1 MMALTIIH
9 TELKLNFAYF
19 PIVVSKM
26 HFFVKRFSVFLFPG

>member
-26 HFFVKRFSVFLFPG
+26 HFFVKRFSVSLFPG